1 MKITAGGAKK
11 MKVGGEKFQETLSE
25 PARLLMRVLQCS
37 QQSLR
42 WMPSNPISVCNKEAW
57 P

>member
-37 QQSLR
+37 
-42 WMPSNPISVCNKEAW
+42 
-57 P
+57 